1 MSERTL
7 PDYRGREGEGG
18 MTLCALKMSL
28 ATNIRSIIVSM
39 EAHVHVHC
47 TCTIVHGSDAS
58 WQCIY
63 IVHNQQGHLKGSRMV
78 LISAS

>member
-1 MSERTL
+1 
-7 PDYRGREGEGG
+7 
-18 MTLCALKMSL
+18 MTSSASKMSL

-63 IVHNQQGHLKGSRMV
+63 MYIVHNQQGHLKRSRMV